1 MKFRT
6 KPSTVDAII
15 FNYNPAGIAALMEF
29 AGNDF
34 TGFHKAREA
43 GSKAV
48 ATIAGRAFQEGCY
61 VVREDHD
68 FRPVQKDIFEAMYEA
83 MPVFPVPPVW
93 PTVPTRKPAEKKE
106 AVKKVAR
113 RKQNSRR
120 PKHYYDN
127 VRSLVSLHRNTMTY
141 NKLAEKLN
149 SLGSTTPSGKP
160 WNAKHVNNFIGWHN
174 LR

>member
-15 FNYNPAGIAALMEF
+15 FNYNPAGVAALMEF

-68 FRPVQKDIFEAMYEA
+68 FRPMNKDVFEAMYEA

-93 PTVPTRKPAEKKE
+93 PTVPGRVPAEKKE
-106 AVKKVAR
+106 PAKVFQQNRRIRKPSYYLAVESAW
-113 RKQNSRR
+113 NSG
-120 PKHYYDN
+120 K
-127 VRSLVSLHRNTMTY
+127 SLGAAEVSR
-141 NKLAEKLN
+141 KLN
-149 SLGSTTPSGKP
+149 AAGLTTPTGLVWTP
-160 WNAKHVNNFIGWHN
+160 ERLNAHVKCNH
-174 LR
+174 L

>member
-15 FNYNPAGIAALMEF
+15 FNYNPAGVAALMEF

-93 PTVPTRKPAEKKE
+93 PTVPARKPAAKPTQPVVVSNRGSKPAQPAAYYTTVESIIRENLGKK
-106 AVKKVAR
+106 
-113 RKQNSRR
+113 S
-120 PKHYYDN
+120 
-127 VRSLVSLHRNTMTY
+127 VRFIADL
-141 NKLAEKLN
+141 LN
-149 SLGSTTPSGKP
+149 SKGYTTPLGLTWTNGRVYNYMYYK
-160 WNAKHVNNFIGWHN
+160 NF
-174 LR
+174 